1 MYSIK
6 PGLFTAFLLHLNRQ
20 PKIAEGSGKFPILK
34 TEVNTD
40 REEGNWRKPNIAGSR
55 TNINLKEKK
64 RYCVSDAKISFYFFF
79 FLKEE
84 MSREADRAR

>member
-1 MYSIK
+1 MLRVQESFRY
-6 PGLFTAFLLHLNRQ
+6 
-20 PKIAEGSGKFPILK
+20 K

-64 RYCVSDAKISFYFFF
+64 LDCVSDAKISFYWFF

-84 MSREADRAR
+84 MSREADMAR